1 MRGDSQSGHAV
12 GVVVLVMMPPEVS
25 LRIAV

>member
-1 MRGDSQSGHAV
+1 MRGDIQSGHDV

-25 LRIAV
+25 LRITV